1 MTVLECRSL
10 SVHYGRFK
18 ALDGFTH
25 AFQAGRLY
33 GIIGPNGA
41 GKTTLMN
48 AIVGGQ
54 RATAGAVLLGGT
66 EVTGLGVAARAR
78 LGLGR
83 SFQISKIFAGMSVFE
98 NLRLAAQ
105 ATAFGAQPIWR
116 AAGKYPA
123 LAEKARA
130 MLDTI
135 GLAPRSDLAA
145 DKLSHGD
152 QRALELGLAL
162 ITSPRVLLL
171 DEPLAGV
178 GHQAL
183 PAAIE
188 LLGRVSQGRTVLLIE
203 HNMNAVMRLA
213 EEVLV
218 MVNGRVVAQ
227 GPPDQVRRDPL
238 VRDAYLGSDA

>member
-1 MTVLECRSL
+1 
-10 SVHYGRFK
+10 
-18 ALDGFTH
+18 
-25 AFQAGRLY
+25 
-33 GIIGPNGA
+33 
-41 GKTTLMN
+41 
-48 AIVGGQ
+48 
-54 RATAGAVLLGGT
+54 
-66 EVTGLGVAARAR
+66 
-78 LGLGR
+78 
-83 SFQISKIFAGMSVFE
+83 
-98 NLRLAAQ
+98 
-105 ATAFGAQPIWR
+105 
-116 AAGKYPA
+116 
-123 LAEKARA
+123 

-135 GLAPRSDLAA
+135 GLASRADLAA

-162 ITSPRVLLL
+162 MTSPRVLLL

-178 GHQAL
+178 DHQGL

-188 LLGRVSQGRTVLLIE
+188 LLRRISQGRTVLLIE

-218 MVNGRVVAQ
+218 MVNGRIVAQ